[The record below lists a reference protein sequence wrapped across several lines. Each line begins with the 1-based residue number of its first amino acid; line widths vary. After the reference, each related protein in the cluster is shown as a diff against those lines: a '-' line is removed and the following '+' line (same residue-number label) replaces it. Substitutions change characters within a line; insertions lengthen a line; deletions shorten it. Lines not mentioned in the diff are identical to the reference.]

1 MTAEELIRQ
10 LQALPPETPVLV
22 EGYETGCDEIVELQ
36 PLEVFRYPRA
46 QDWDGQ
52 YQTDGHVRPR
62 NQASFPAVMIRGRRG
77 HLR

>member
-22 EGYETGCDEIVELQ
+22 EGYETGFDEIVELQ
-36 PLEVFRYPRA
+36 RLEVFRYPRA
-46 QDWDGQ
+46 QEWDGQ
-52 YQTDGHVRPR
+52 YQTDGNVRPR
-62 NQASFPAVMIRGRRG
+62 SQASFPAVMIRGRRG